1 MINFR
6 FRNGGSEHV
15 CELQLV
21 HRSMLTA
28 RKGLP
33 GHDVYN
39 RVRNAWELLEHV
51 GIDMQRWWLQCFGFS
66 HNCLVKGR
74 LKLGNHQLSKK
85 MMMKSKTNN
94 PMTKLL
100 HWLIGEPESTPWQPT
115 VELHGGLI
123 RGTSMSAAMQT
134 YMQFEQSVQSVQSGF
149 YLICIMN

>member
-1 MINFR
+1 MINFK
-6 FRNGGSEHV
+6 FRNGGSKHV

-66 HNCLVKGR
+66 HNCLVKG
-74 LKLGNHQLSKK
+74 H
-85 MMMKSKTNN
+85 
-94 PMTKLL
+94 
-100 HWLIGEPESTPWQPT
+100 LIGEPESTPWQPT

-123 RGTSMSAAMQT
+123 RGTSLSAAM
-134 YMQFEQSVQSVQSGF
+134 
-149 YLICIMN
+149 